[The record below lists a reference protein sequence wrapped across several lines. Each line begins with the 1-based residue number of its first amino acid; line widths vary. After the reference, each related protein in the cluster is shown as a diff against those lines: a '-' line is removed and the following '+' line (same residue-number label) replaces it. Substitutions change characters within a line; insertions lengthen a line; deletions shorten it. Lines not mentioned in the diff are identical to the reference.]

1 MKTDVKS
8 KLSASLIV
16 LVMAISAL
24 AVLPGSFAGADAG
37 TNTIFVPVVSGGTP
51 VTTGVT
57 VTLTNVHSGEVIT
70 APYSS
75 TYGVYMATGAP
86 SGFYRVDVVA
96 DGYYDEFA
104 AEEFRFDGLST
115 YTVDSVI
122 LTEFAPMIYTWNV
135 TVRDVTTNQK
145 IVGADVMFYDPV
157 MDEVVASG
165 ETDSNGVASIAICS
179 SPVLGDLDL
188 VVKADTYRYY
198 IEPVA
203 VTGDNLTGDPVLL
216 TKSVRVTGFVA
227 DYDSPASNVV
237 AYLLSHDSGLP
248 WIQRLQRSA
257 MGGSFFAFDTIA
269 GDYTLCVDADGVTS
283 YIENIT
289 VASSAIYYSL
299 EIGDELANQTQ
310 RTEAV
315 SLVYGADFNSF
326 DLSVATVW
334 SYDDAHPGLEFAD
347 MGSLRLQIDLAMGNA
362 DGVVSTAEAAAF
374 SAKVQGFGAQHVTSS
389 RLLTVND
396 TIYESATI
404 LSPFSLT
411 GVAGA
416 IDSATGVSYSY
427 GCDYTAVDSIDVGA
441 DDYTSLGYVNYD
453 TDSVSYDYSIALPD
467 GYELVSNATTDH
479 VNVTEY
485 LVVQITADEYIGG
498 PEAISMM
505 FEASEAPIAGAG
517 IVDTKYTYAVLEDKN
532 ITKYYVRAGFEF
544 NFTAADSSDP
554 NGNPLTF
561 TWLFDDGNTTTTGD
575 VLAAWNYTDAHELYV
590 VNLTIEDVGGLV
602 NWTELNVTVDGRD
615 PTGVITVKN
624 FTVEDDAFR
633 VDEGEY
639 ITVNAT
645 SSFDDAVAAGD
656 ELGLIDYVEFEY
668 GDGNSSGQV
677 DWQDDEQNVTF
688 SYENAGTYTLYL
700 NVTDVVGHVS
710 STTMTVTVNDTTGP
724 TASFKVLNETWGT
737 SLIENT
743 TLYFNASAT
752 VDNVDELEDMMFS
765 WYFDDD
771 QGDDSWLNGTGL
783 YNVTHVFEATGTFT
797 VKLNVTD
804 LSNNSGTYTKN
815 VVVASSARPDVR
827 IDAITFDPETL
838 EEGAAGTITVN
849 LTNRGSAVAT
859 GVTITFYIE
868 NDDGTETLI
877 GSTTTLWN
885 GTSQVTSIGI
895 GGTAQVKFSWTPD
908 AKGAYTIKVNVT
920 STDQLTTHDLNGDV
934 DVNEAGWKKI
944 ALWGGVAAV
953 IVLVP
958 LLLYL
963 RGRWSRREKKGP
975 RREKRED
982 KGEE

>member
-1 MKTDVKS
+1 MKTDAKS
-8 KLSASLIV
+8 KLSAGLIV

-24 AVLPGSFAGADAG
+24 AVLPGSFAGAEAG

-51 VTTGVT
+51 VTSGVT
-57 VTLTNVHSGEVIT
+57 VTLTNVHTGEVIT

-86 SGFYRVDVVA
+86 SGYYRVDVVA

-115 YTVDSVI
+115 HTVDSVI

-165 ETDSNGVASIAICS
+165 ETDSTGVASIAICS

-198 IEPVA
+198 TEPVA
-203 VTGDNLTGDPVLL
+203 ITGDNLTGDAVLL

-237 AYLLSHDSGLP
+237 AYLLSHDAGLP
-248 WIQRLQRSA
+248 WIQRLQKSD
-257 MGGSFFAFDTIA
+257 MGGSFFAFDTVA
-269 GDYTLCVDADGVTS
+269 GDYTICVDADGVSS
-283 YIENIT
+283 YMDNIT
-289 VASSAIYYSL
+289 VSSSAIYYSL
-299 EIGDELANQTQ
+299 EVGDELVNQTL
-310 RTEAV
+310 RTETV
-315 SLVYGADFNSF
+315 SMVYGADFNSF

-347 MGSLRLQIDLAMGNA
+347 IGSLRMQVDLAVGNA
-362 DGVVSTAEAAAF
+362 DGAVSVAEAAAF
-374 SAKVQGFGAQHVTSS
+374 SAKILGFGAQHVTSS

-396 TIYESATI
+396 TIYESSTT
-404 LSPFSLT
+404 LSPFVLTLT
-411 GVAGA
+411 GALDSTAGVA
-416 IDSATGVSYSY
+416 YSY
-427 GCDYTAVDSIDVGA
+427 TCHYTAVDAVDIGA
-441 DDYTSLGYVNYD
+441 DDYTSMGYINYD
-453 TDSVSYDYSIALPD
+453 TAAVSYDYSIALPD
-467 GYELVSNATTDH
+467 GYELVNNATTAH
-479 VNVTEY
+479 VNVTDY
-485 LVVQITADEYIGG
+485 MTVHITADEFTGG
-498 PEAISMM
+498 PEAISMT
-505 FEASEAPIAGAG
+505 FEASETPIAGAG
-517 IVDTKYTYAVLEDKN
+517 VVDTDYTYAVLEDKN

-575 VLAAWNYTDAHELYV
+575 VLAAYNYTDAHELYV
-590 VNLTIEDVGGLV
+590 VNLTVEDVGGLV
-602 NWTELNVTVDGRD
+602 NWTELNVTVDGVD

-633 VDEGEY
+633 VDEAQS

-645 SSFDDAVAAGD
+645 SSLDDAVTAGD
-656 ELGLIDYVEFEY
+656 ELGLIDYVTFDY

-677 DWQDDEQNVTF
+677 DWQDDEQNVTY

-710 STTMTVTVNDTTGP
+710 STTMTVTVNDTTAP
-724 TASFKVLNETWGT
+724 TASFKVLNGTWGT
-737 SLIENT
+737 SLTENS

-752 VDNVDELEDMMFS
+752 LDNVDELEDMMFS

-771 QGDDSWLNGTGL
+771 LGDDSWMNGTGM
-783 YNVTHVFEATGTFT
+783 YNVTHTFAATGTFT

-804 LSNNSGTYTKN
+804 LANNSGTYTKN

-827 IDAITFDPETL
+827 IDAITFDPESL
-838 EEGAAGTITVN
+838 QEGQAGTIIVN

-859 GVTITFYIE
+859 DVTLTFYIE

-877 GSTTTLWN
+877 GSTSTLWN

-908 AKGAYTIKVNVT
+908 AKGSYTIKVNVT
-920 STDQLTTHDLNGDV
+920 SGDQLSTHDLNNDV
-934 DVNEAGWKKI
+934 EVEEASWKKI
-944 ALWGGVAAV
+944 ALWGGVIAV

-975 RREKRED
+975 RREKREE
-982 KGEE
+982 KGDE

>member
-24 AVLPGSFAGADAG
+24 AILPGSFAGADAG

-57 VTLTNVHSGEVIT
+57 VTLTDVHTGEVIT

-75 TYGVYMATGAP
+75 TYGVYMATAAP
-86 SGFYRVDVVA
+86 SGYYRVDVVA

-104 AEEFRFDGLST
+104 ADEFRFDGLST

-157 MDEVVASG
+157 MDEAVASG
-165 ETDSNGVASIAICS
+165 KTDSTGVASIAICS

-188 VVKADTYRYY
+188 VVKADTYRYHL
-198 IEPVA
+198 EPVEI
-203 VTGDNLTGDPVLL
+203 TGDNLTGDPILL

-237 AYLLSHDSGLP
+237 AYLLNHDAGLT
-248 WIQRLQRSA
+248 WIERLQKSA
-257 MGGSFFAFDTIA
+257 MGGSFFAFDTVA
-269 GDYTLCVDADGVTS
+269 GDYTLCVDADGVSS
-283 YIENIT
+283 YMENIT
-289 VASSAIYYSL
+289 VSSTSLYYSL
-299 EIGDELANQTQ
+299 EVGDELVNQTQ

-315 SLVYGADFNSF
+315 SIVYGSDFNSF
-326 DLSVATVW
+326 DLSAATVW
-334 SYDDAHPGLEFAD
+334 SYDDAYPGLEFAD
-347 MGSLRLQIDLAMGNA
+347 MGSLRMQVDLALGDA
-362 DGVVSTAEAAAF
+362 DGAVSVSEALAF
-374 SAKVQGFGAQHVTSS
+374 RAKVLGFGAQYVTSS

-396 TIYESATI
+396 TIYESSLT

-411 GVAGA
+411 LSGALDSTVGVA
-416 IDSATGVSYSY
+416 YSY
-427 GCDYTAVDSIDVGA
+427 TCHYTAVDAVDVGA
-441 DDYTSLGYVNYD
+441 DDYTSMAYINYD
-453 TDSVSYDYSIALPD
+453 TAAVSYDYSVALPD
-467 GYELVSNATTDH
+467 SYELVSNATTAH

-485 LVVQITADEYIGG
+485 LVVHITADEYTGG
-498 PEAISMM
+498 PEAISMT
-505 FEASEAPIAGAG
+505 FEASETPIAGAG
-517 IVDTKYTYAVLEDKN
+517 IVDTEYTYAVLEDQN

-554 NGNPLTF
+554 NGNPMTY

-575 VLAAWNYTDAHELYV
+575 VLAAYNFTDAYELYV
-590 VNLTIEDVGGLV
+590 VNLTVEDVGGLV
-602 NWTELNVTVDGRD
+602 NWTELNVTVDGMD
-615 PTGVITVKN
+615 PTGTITVYN
-624 FTVEDDAFR
+624 LTVEDEAFR
-633 VDEGEY
+633 VDEGES
-639 ITVNAT
+639 IKVNAT
-645 SSFDDAVAAGD
+645 SSFDDAVTAGD
-656 ELGLIDYVEFEY
+656 ELGLIDYVTFDY

-688 SYENAGTYTLYL
+688 SYEGAGVYTLYL

-710 STTMTVTVNDTTGP
+710 TTTMTVTVNDTTAP
-724 TASFKVLNETWGT
+724 TATFKVLNETWGT
-737 SLIENT
+737 SLQENS

-752 VDNVDELEDMMFS
+752 VDNIDELEDMMFS

-771 QGDDSWLNGTGL
+771 LGDDSWLNGTGMD
-783 YNVTHVFEATGTFT
+783 NVTHTFAATGTFT

-804 LSNNSGTYTKN
+804 LANNSGTYTKN
-815 VVVASSARPDVR
+815 VIVASSARPDVR
-827 IDAITFDPETL
+827 IDAITFDPEEL
-838 EEGAAGTITVN
+838 QEGKAGTIVVN
-849 LTNRGSAVAT
+849 LTNRGSAAAT

-877 GSTTTLWN
+877 GSTTTMWN

-908 AKGAYTIKVNVT
+908 AKGSFTIKVNVT

-934 DVNEAGWKKI
+934 EVKEAAWKQI

-963 RGRWSRREKKGP
+963 RGRWSKREKKGP
-975 RREKRED
+975 RREKREEKD
-982 KGEE
+982 EE